1 MNLPEKWSSYIK
13 DINRWK
19 LDGFE
24 KKVKQLKAKSPNN
37 AKEPLR
43 LTDTMAGACHK

>member
-1 MNLPEKWSSYIK
+1 MNLPDKWNSYIK

-24 KKVKQLKAKSPNN
+24 KKVKQFKAKLPNN